1 MCLQGQQH
9 CQRDTCHV
17 LACHL
22 LGTACWFL
30 LCLISCRST
39 HAVCTAPWYGT
50 TGPLLAELG
59 VACRIQS
66 LPGCHA
72 DSIMTALPHRHPLT
86 GASCPVGCLSS
97 SPAPCRPSTPCP
109 SQIASLPPT
118 RLTHHCK
125 RRSAAYAAC
134 CVALLH
140 AVLCCMLPAGSQWR
154 RGGGPAAHRALE
166 AAFSGGGGGPAE
178 SSTSHTFLCLLS
190 GPARAARRLSSSP
203 DTRPRTAQIRRFP

>member
-1 MCLQGQQH
+1 MCLKGQQH

-30 LCLISCRST
+30 LCMMSCRST

-109 SQIASLPPT
+109 SQIASLPPPGSPT
-118 RLTHHCK
+118 TV
-125 RRSAAYAAC
+125 SADQQPMLLAVWPCCTLCCAAC
-134 CVALLH
+134 YPL
-140 AVLCCMLPAGSQWR
+140 
-154 RGGGPAAHRALE
+154 AH
-166 AAFSGGGGGPAE
+166 SGGGEAALQLTERWRRPSAAAAAAPPSPAPPTP
-178 SSTSHTFLCLLS
+178 SSACC
-190 GPARAARRLSSSP
+190 PA
-203 DTRPRTAQIRRFP
+203 PRGQPGA